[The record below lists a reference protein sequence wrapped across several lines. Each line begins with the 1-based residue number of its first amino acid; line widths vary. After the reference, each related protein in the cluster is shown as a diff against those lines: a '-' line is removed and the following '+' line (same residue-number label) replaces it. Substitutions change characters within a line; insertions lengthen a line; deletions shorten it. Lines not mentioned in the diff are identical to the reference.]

1 MITAYRTIAG
11 NRNLL
16 RLFFGEFVSNIG
28 DWLYLVALLVI
39 VYRESSD
46 PFLLGLIGG
55 ARIIPYVVLSV
66 PAGIIVD
73 RYDRRAVLIITDII
87 RGLAMLGLAANTF
100 LGGPVLLTVALAI
113 FATCFAVFFRPSM
126 GAYLPSLVRNE
137 SELGPANSIY
147 ATLSEVTFIIGPAV
161 GGLIIAATDLGWAFV
176 INAISFLA
184 PVVILWTLP
193 ANNPRAATASASAI
207 SDTPDAEIV
216 ATADGAPAAAA
227 AAPEIADSP
236 APAPA
241 AAGPAAPAPAAIV
254 SVRDILR
261 PVAGLALL
269 DIVTGFL
276 WGGLSVALVI
286 FAVDRLG
293 AGEEATGFLWAA
305 VGVGGVVGAVASSS
319 VVLRPN
325 LGPVM
330 LAGAAILSVGFV
342 FLGQVETLVPAL
354 IAMAVVASGALVA
367 QIVGETVLQRV
378 VPDAIRGRTLGTLQ
392 TLSTLTYAAGSFL
405 VPVLMSTIGAPIIL
419 TVGGIAIMA
428 AAVGTFVLVGPS
440 FRREPA
446 TDAAAATLGRV
457 ARLPLFAGVSPA
469 ALEVALQRL
478 KSVPVVAGTVVI
490 REGDP
495 ADRFYIIASGR
506 FAVDQLDSGTQL
518 PRRLRVMGPD
528 EVFGELGLM
537 RSAPRS
543 ASVTAASDGQLLALD
558 GPDFLELLN
567 AGPEVSGRMLER
579 YRASAAPLN

>member
-1 MITAYRTIAG
+1 MSR
-11 NRNLL
+11 
-16 RLFFGEFVSNIG
+16 S
-28 DWLYLVALLVI
+28 WL
-39 VYRESSD
+39 
-46 PFLLGLIGG
+46 PQ
-55 ARIIPYVVLSV
+55 
-66 PAGIIVD
+66 
-73 RYDRRAVLIITDII
+73 T
-87 RGLAMLGLAANTF
+87 
-100 LGGPVLLTVALAI
+100 
-113 FATCFAVFFRPSM
+113 
-126 GAYLPSLVRNE
+126 
-137 SELGPANSIY
+137 
-147 ATLSEVTFIIGPAV
+147 
-161 GGLIIAATDLGWAFV
+161 
-176 INAISFLA
+176 
-184 PVVILWTLP
+184 
-193 ANNPRAATASASAI
+193 
-207 SDTPDAEIV
+207 
-216 ATADGAPAAAA
+216 AAAA
-227 AAPEIADSP
+227 AAPEIADPP

-528 EVFGELGLM
+528 DVFGELGLM
-537 RSAPRS
+537 RNAPRS

>member
-55 ARIIPYVVLSV
+55 ARIIPYIVLSV

-207 SDTPDAEIV
+207 SDTPDVEIV

-227 AAPEIADSP
+227 AAPEIADPP

-241 AAGPAAPAPAAIV
+241 AAGPAAPAPVAVV

-528 EVFGELGLM
+528 DVFGELGLM
-537 RSAPRS
+537 RNAPRS

>member
-55 ARIIPYVVLSV
+55 ARIIPYIVLSV

-207 SDTPDAEIV
+207 SDTPDVEIV

-227 AAPEIADSP
+227 AAPEIADPP